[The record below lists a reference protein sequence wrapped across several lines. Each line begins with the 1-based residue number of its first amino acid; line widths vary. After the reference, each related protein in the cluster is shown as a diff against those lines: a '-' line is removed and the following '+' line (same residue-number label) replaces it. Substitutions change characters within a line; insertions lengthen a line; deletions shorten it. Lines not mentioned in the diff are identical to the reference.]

1 MILNTKA
8 APPSSEWVQIWKLGV
23 RDLGSIRDSFQY
35 DGYFRYQVK
44 IITAI
49 FDYNVDMYLMLSTP
63 RHVKRFWSANDQT
76 NYRTAIRVVYDD
88 NTTGIINVD
97 GDTDFGASGD
107 SYYNISIGGQKDPN
121 TNQIYY
127 VDMLFF
133 KKAPE
138 GDFKTW
144 LENNCRRI
152 V

>member
-1 MILNTKA
+1 M
-8 APPSSEWVQIWKLGV
+8 
-23 RDLGSIRDSFQY
+23 
-35 DGYFRYQVK
+35 
-44 IITAI
+44 ITAV

-76 NYRTAIRVVYDD
+76 NNHTAIRVVYDD
-88 NTTGIINVD
+88 NTTGIINIE
-97 GDTDFGASGD
+97 GFQSFNMTEHS
-107 SYYNISIGGQKDPN
+107 SYYQIFIGGQTDPN
-121 TNQIYY
+121 TSQSYY
-127 VDMLFF
+127 IDMLFF

>member
-1 MILNTKA
+1 MILNTKS
-8 APPSSEWVQIWKLGV
+8 APPSSSDWVQIWKLGV
-23 RDLGSIRDSFQY
+23 SDLGVTRNSFDY
-35 DGYFRYQVK
+35 DGYLQYQVK
-44 IITAI
+44 MITAV

-76 NYRTAIRVVYDD
+76 NNHTAIRVVYDD
-88 NTTGIINVD
+88 NTTGIINVE
-97 GDTDFGASGD
+97 GFQSFNMTEHSSF
-107 SYYNISIGGQKDPN
+107 YQIFIGGQ
-121 TNQIYY
+121 QGYY

-152 V
+152 L